1 MDEIASLQA
10 RLDKLNAETARRK
23 EIARQAAIRA
33 ANTYAMPANGSV
45 VATAAGRGLIQVA
58 QAPHPLL
65 KRSPMRLPSWAGSWL
80 QHPR

>member
-45 VATAAGRGLIQVA
+45 VATAAGRGLI
-58 QAPHPLL
+58 
-65 KRSPMRLPSWAGSWL
+65 
-80 QHPR
+80 